1 MRFWGGAAVAVLALS
16 GCDIAL
22 PGGSVPQSEIIV
34 TADRVTLRGPT
45 GFCVDPDSS
54 RHRPSEAFI
63 VFGNCAAI
71 AGNDELPQPFVR
83 AFATVTVLPS
93 QAGSTALG
101 DSGVALEQFFSST
114 AGKAALSGNGD
125 PDTVEVLDSFL
136 RNGAFFVH
144 ARDRSGGSIP
154 GADNTYWR
162 GYFDVKSS
170 LVAVSVMGL
179 ESAPLS
185 SSDGLATLYD
195 FANSI
200 LEDQRPNQTAPASS
214 NPDDVQNTGLLRRLF
229 G

>member
-1 MRFWGGAAVAVLALS
+1 MRFWGGAAAAVLVLS
-16 GCDIAL
+16 GCDISL
-22 PGGSVPQSEIIV
+22 PGGETAQSEIIV

-45 GFCVDPDSS
+45 GFCVDPQTST
-54 RHRPSEAFI
+54 HRPSKAFV

-93 QAGSTALG
+93 ESGATALA
-101 DSGVALEQFFSST
+101 DSGIALEQFFTSS

-125 PDTVEVLDSFL
+125 PDSVEILDSFL

-144 ARDRSGGSIP
+144 ARDRSGGGLP
-154 GADNTYWR
+154 GTDNTYWR

-170 LVAVSVMGL
+170 LVAVSVLGL

-185 SSDGLATLYD
+185 SSEGLATLYD
-195 FANSI
+195 FANAI
-200 LEDQRPNQTAPASS
+200 LEDQQPGTQAPKTTD
-214 NPDDVQNTGLLRRLF
+214 PDDVDNTGLLRRLF